1 MNKEKKISKT
11 QKQKEKVNA
20 EQWWAW
26 FYFQRKKVLS
36 RWTWG
41 SWESSSGSLESCV
54 PADEMLCLSF
64 HVGKV
69 RTVSLAQPS
78 GENARVDW
86 VRSTGLV
93 VQKALEGILAEE
105 PANRCYWDH
114 WSIWFQGRDYRVMKG
129 SQVMMLVCR
138 MRPGRLSKSE
148 NPEPRGRIIEF
159 FSRSGTCAFVIL
171 MSSSS
176 AFWCKPSKLVNGGP
190 GCRTPTGGATHLGDS
205 AKGSG
210 WSCAVP
216 SLGTQAWPCDNQAP
230 WKLPEMPLDPL
241 LTEEGP
247 WAPAVH

>member
-86 VRSTGLV
+86 VSP
-93 VQKALEGILAEE
+93 KHWISCAEGIRGHPGWRTSQQVLLGSLKYMVPRKRLQGDERFSGDDARMQDAPREVVKE
-105 PANRCYWDH
+105 WKSGAPRQNYWIFLQKWDLCICH
-114 WSIWFQGRDYRVMKG
+114 FNKFIQRLLMQTIQTGERRARV
-129 SQVMMLVCR
+129 
-138 MRPGRLSKSE
+138 PYT
-148 NPEPRGRIIEF
+148 NRGRHSLRRQRQRQWLEL
-159 FSRSGTCAFVIL
+159 RSAQPGNASLTL
-171 MSSSS
+171 WQS
-176 AFWCKPSKLVNGGP
+176 GP
-190 GCRTPTGGATHLGDS
+190 LKTTRD
-205 AKGSG
+205 
-210 WSCAVP
+210 
-216 SLGTQAWPCDNQAP
+216 AP
-230 WKLPEMPLDPL
+230 
-241 LTEEGP
+241 
-247 WAPAVH
+247 

>member
-1 MNKEKKISKT
+1 MRNNDGHDFISRG
-11 QKQKEKVNA
+11 
-20 EQWWAW
+20 
-26 FYFQRKKVLS
+26 RKFSVGEREEVGNPALVPLRAASPRMKCSALVSMSGKWERSVLPS
-36 RWTWG
+36 QVERMPVWT
-41 SWESSSGSLESCV
+41 E
-54 PADEMLCLSF
+54 
-64 HVGKV
+64 
-69 RTVSLAQPS
+69 
-78 GENARVDW
+78 W

-230 WKLPEMPLDPL
+230 WKLPEMPLNPL